1 MEDLK
6 NQVIALEVY
15 IKLLQ
20 KERLNK
26 IKKDLEK
33 TDIWTKYF
41 KNNILKIKI
50 FILLLYCYNVAF

>member
-6 NQVIALEVY
+6 NQVIALEAY

-20 KERLNK
+20 KEKHRIPKKRLNK

-33 TDIWTKYF
+33 IRKEF
-41 KNNILKIKI
+41 
-50 FILLLYCYNVAF
+50 

>member
-33 TDIWTKYF
+33 TDI
-41 KNNILKIKI
+41 
-50 FILLLYCYNVAF
+50 